1 MASSPW
7 IYDSSA
13 PTEEISVDNLN
24 FTFHSEAAKPA
35 FKDLSCD
42 LDVYFGD
49 LSYRLT
55 AFGMLR
61 FPDQIRSTSPDP
73 ICTSDPAP
81 ASTLIGSAESTPPSG
96 DLAPASSSSAP
107 SQEETTPPEDDV
119 YCSDCDAYHTAE
131 PESPLAAIVARYAV
145 NDHAFAPAPV
155 FCAMTQS
162 NPSGSNHDGENN
174 MAERGGAPGH
184 PRHPGGHG
192 RQPGPP

>member
-1 MASSPW
+1 MGIGEVTPRQLAPSVGTTSVGSTTSMASSPW

-42 LDVYFGD
+42 LDVYFGN

-73 ICTSDPAP
+73 IYYVGSCTDLHPHRLGGVDAP
-81 ASTLIGSAESTPPSG
+81 FG
-96 DLAPASSSSAP
+96 
-107 SQEETTPPEDDV
+107 
-119 YCSDCDAYHTAE
+119 
-131 PESPLAAIVARYAV
+131 
-145 NDHAFAPAPV
+145 
-155 FCAMTQS
+155 
-162 NPSGSNHDGENN
+162 
-174 MAERGGAPGH
+174 
-184 PRHPGGHG
+184 
-192 RQPGPP
+192 